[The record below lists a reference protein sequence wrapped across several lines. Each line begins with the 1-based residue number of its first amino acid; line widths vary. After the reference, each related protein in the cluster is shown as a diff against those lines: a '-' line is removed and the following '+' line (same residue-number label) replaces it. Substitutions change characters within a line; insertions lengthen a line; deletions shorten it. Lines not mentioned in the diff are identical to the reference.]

1 MSFLSIE
8 LWQCGKLRWTGN
20 LEDVPCWGFESY
32 RGQDLFVMF
41 TVPRSW
47 TGSVQMKSSM
57 TVGKCR
63 FWDSSIFRIRFSF
76 RFWCDDV
83 TSTRCSRDGL
93 WRRRFWDSSIFRI
106 GFSFDDVTSTRGS
119 RDDLWRRRFWAILV
133 RRWWSCAAVFHCDIL
148 NP

>member
-1 MSFLSIE
+1 MLHTHIQILHTHIE
-8 LWQCGKLRWTGN
+8 ISHTHIQIMEYCNVLHAIDNSTSN
-20 LEDVPCWGFESY
+20 P
-32 RGQDLFVMF
+32 
-41 TVPRSW
+41 
-47 TGSVQMKSSM
+47 VQPIL
-57 TVGKCR
+57 TIRVVGKCR

>member
-1 MSFLSIE
+1 MRKPCPIFRTIQSDFQMIMFNYRRLLLFLHRRRA
-8 LWQCGKLRWTGN
+8 LLH
-20 LEDVPCWGFESY
+20 L
-32 RGQDLFVMF
+32 
-41 TVPRSW
+41 
-47 TGSVQMKSSM
+47 
-57 TVGKCR
+57 VGKCR